1 VVEFVRYVLFDSGG
15 VLRRDIIPESS
26 LFVGDGFDA
35 VGTDETDVL
44 ID

>member
-1 VVEFVRYVLFDSGG
+1 LLDNGG
-15 VLRRDIIPESS
+15 VLRRDMMPESS

-35 VGTDETDVL
+35 VGTDETGVF